1 MKTSSV
7 SETKNQLSAL
17 LDQVRRGVSILI
29 TDRGTAVARLV
40 PAFGSEGGADE
51 RLARLER
58 SGRLRR
64 GRGRRLAIIAD
75 ELPPS
80 TTRPVDLLQVLHDE
94 REDRT

>member
-40 PAFGSEGGADE
+40 PVFGGNGDAGE

-58 SGRLRR
+58 AGRLRR

-75 ELPPS
+75 EPPPS
-80 TTRPVDLLQVLHDE
+80 TTKPVDLLQVLQNE
-94 REDRT
+94 REDRV